1 MKVLLIDNYDSFT
14 HILRDYIVQTGAN
27 CDLYRNDERILLSL
41 LPENY
46 DALVISPG
54 PETPAKAGL
63 LMQVLPTWL
72 EALPVLGVC
81 LGHQAIGEYYGA
93 KLVQAKRPRHG
104 KVDEMNHLGGL
115 LFKGVPK
122 IFKATRYHSLILQH
136 LPDSLIGNCWSMD
149 ELMALEHKTLPIY
162 GLQFHPESCETE
174 FGLTMIKNFL
184 DLVKNYTRF

>member
-1 MKVLLIDNYDSFT
+1 LKVLLIDNYDSFT

-27 CDLYRNDERILLSL
+27 CDLFRNDDRILLSL

-115 LFKGVPK
+115 LFKEVPK

-136 LPDSLIGNCWSMD
+136 LPDTLMGNCWSED

-184 DLVKNYTRF
+184 DLVKNYSRF

>member
-54 PETPAKAGL
+54 PETPVKAGL

-136 LPDSLIGNCWSMD
+136 LPDSLIGNCWSKD

-184 DLVKNYTRF
+184 DLVKKDRRF